1 MDFDWT
7 IFVSLNRFSPIGGFM
22 KKILLLSSLMMVL
35 VSCKEISGTFLV
47 NQDFS
52 ANVNKKCGWNPFGSC
67 DPNKKLQIP
76 AGNYNAVIDFGSK
89 TEIKIE
95 MKANAFK
102 ETITLLRPK
111 NFEFPTNGDFVL
123 TSVQVNQSFDV
134 KGNVQTT
141 VSESPLQRGNESCTY
156 MAPVWVCSH
165 DSYGRPYCHY
175 ENQSVWGYRFV
186 EYYNRNTTRELSAD
200 LMQSQRSLARFTGA
214 RTDSEKIYT
223 YTSICR

>member
-1 MDFDWT
+1 MLF
-7 IFVSLNRFSPIGGFM
+7 
-22 KKILLLSSLMMVL
+22 L
-35 VSCKEISGTFLV
+35 VSCKEISGTFTV

-76 AGNYNAVIDFGSK
+76 RGTYNAVIDFGSK

-95 MKANAFK
+95 MKANAYK

-111 NFEFPTNGDFVL
+111 NFEFPVNGDFAL
-123 TSVQVNQSFDV
+123 TAVQVNQAFDV
-134 KGNVQTT
+134 KGSVATT
-141 VSESPLQRGNESCTY
+141 VWDSQLQRGNESCSY
-156 MAPVWVCSH
+156 MAPVWVCSA
-165 DSYGRPYCHY
+165 DTNGRPYCHY
-175 ENQSVWGYRFV
+175 ENRSVWGYRFV
-186 EYYNRNTTRELSAD
+186 EYYNRNTTRDLFAD
-200 LMQSQRSLARFTGA
+200 LMEGQRSLGRFTGA